1 MSRISVSVFVFSAQS
16 HSEDRG
22 EAMGFTVEDMMT
34 VSKDRYSMELIA
46 GRNGWSNSISWV
58 LMLEDITIT
67 HNFTGKELAV
77 TTGLGFDS
85 TEALLQLARQLV
97 NVHASGLLINTGRY
111 IPEVPEALIRYCDS
125 NDFPLLTVPWDVVL
139 ADMIKDLSIR
149 IFLQGDTDEQL
160 SSAFIQAIEE
170 PDARDHYSRP
180 LLQHFDIDG
189 TFQVILISTGGLDKM
204 DTVDRRRLGY
214 RMQLYLSNITHN
226 GHFFYYDSAFV
237 LIINAVNEEDV
248 RDIISRFR
256 LNLQKRMP
264 EGKIMIGVSDTVLD
278 ISRLYIAHSRARA
291 ALAMSKDTG
300 CATTWFS
307 QMGLYRLLYLITDRE
322 LLEEMS
328 RVPLE
333 PLLEYDRQHN
343 ANYVDTLE
351 EYLKHDGSIQA
362 VAKAMYTH
370 RNTVTYRM
378 NNIRRLLGTTL
389 DTPDEKIVYQIAC
402 LIRHM
407 YH

>member
-1 MSRISVSVFVFSAQS
+1 MIPGSKYLLASSFPQDIR
-16 HSEDRG
+16 EKT
-22 EAMGFTVEDMMT
+22 MGFTVEDMMT

-46 GRNGWSNSISWV
+46 GKNGWANSISWL

-67 HNFTGKELAV
+67 HNFSGKELAV
-77 TTGLGFDS
+77 TTGLGFDN

-97 NVHASGLLINTGRY
+97 KVHASGLIINTGRY
-111 IPEVPEALIRYCDS
+111 ILEIPEALIRYCDS
-125 NDFPLLTVPWDVVL
+125 NDLPLLTVPWDVVL

-149 IFLQGDTDEQL
+149 IFLQGDTDEQI

-170 PDARDHYSRP
+170 PDARDHYSRR

-189 TFQVILISTGGLDKM
+189 TFQVILISAEGLDKM

-237 LIINAVNEEDV
+237 LIVNAVDEEGV
-248 RDIISRFR
+248 ADIVSRFR
-256 LNLQKRMP
+256 YNLHKRMP
-264 EGKIMIGVSDTVLD
+264 EGQIMIGVSDTVLD

-300 CATTWFS
+300 SGLTWFS
-307 QMGLYRLLYLITDRE
+307 GMGMYRLLYLITDRE
-322 LLEEMS
+322 LLDQMS
-328 RVPLE
+328 RDPLA

-351 EYLKHDGSIQA
+351 EYLRCDGSIQA
-362 VAKAMYTH
+362 VAKAMFTH

-378 NNIRRLLGTTL
+378 NNIRRLLGSSL
-389 DTPDEKIVYQIAC
+389 DTPDEKMIYQIAC

-407 YH
+407 YR